1 MHKFSFLVFS
11 GHGSIQWARQYPAG
25 TRQFCR
31 VHGSIQFG
39 CSWFGYTAVFSQ
51 FGGWAKIDFRPPLGI
66 LVRFIL
72 KVVGNVAPGSGTRQ
86 YSARVH
92 GSIRQWVRDGGS
104 THWCVCQTHRKF
116 SKETSSYS
124 QTHARYTRACF
135 GMGGQSTVARIGGNG
150 PCQLRQ

>member
-1 MHKFSFLVFS
+1 MGTAVSSRYTAVL
-11 GHGSIQWARQYPAG
+11 PG
-25 TRQFCR
+25 TRQYSVWVLLVR
-31 VHGSIQFG
+31 VHGI
-39 CSWFGYTAVFSQ
+39 FSQ

-66 LVRFIL
+66 SVRFIL

-135 GMGGQSTVARIGGNG
+135 GMGGQSRVARIGGNG
-150 PCQLRQ
+150 PRRLRQRGGKAAAAGH